1 MIKVEDCVDFVNDT
15 ELLEV
20 DICGCVGG
28 VGLLVCAVIA
38 MIWTDVFVEFDVVVL
53 ENVVRGVAGV
63 DLVLKTR

>member
-1 MIKVEDCVDFVNDT
+1 MRMRWW
-15 ELLEV
+15 
-20 DICGCVGG
+20 